1 MNVDAAFERRK
12 AHLERLQRIEQSG
25 HPGFLDASARGHRTC
40 RQHGDYIASAGRC
53 PVCEGRS
60 LGSGG
65 WTAEPNRDFDDRFDP
80 VTLEPVSWFERD
92 EPRRKRRRWRAS

>member
-25 HPGFLDASARGHRTC
+25 HPGFLEASAKGHCTC
-40 RQHGDYIASAGRC
+40 RQHGDYIGLAGNC

-60 LGSGG
+60 QGSGS
-65 WTAEPNRDFDDRFDP
+65 WSAEPNRDFDEQLDP
-80 VTLEPVSWFERD
+80 VTLEPVNWFERD
-92 EPRRKRRRWRAS
+92 EPRRRRRRRRAS